1 MVSIKDLPLWAKSL
15 VAPAVMLAAM
25 LAMAGT
31 AFVNLAQ
38 QEADVA
44 ALNGVA
50 FEGLRAA
57 MSATAAAAD
66 FQADLYHLTSTA
78 ANETDKSKIKAIG
91 ERLASRLG
99 ALAPE
104 MKTVP
109 AVADQISRA
118 MTRRR
123 VRSSSRPC
131 SMPPTA

>member
-31 AFVNLAQ
+31 AFVNLAR

-57 MSATAAAAD
+57 MSTTAAAAD

-91 ERLASRLG
+91 ERLTGRLG
-99 ALAPE
+99 AIAPE

-109 AVADQISRA
+109 AVADGFARYDNAARQVIEI
-118 MTRRR
+118 
-123 VRSSSRPC
+123 RPC